1 MIRKQ
6 YLDEAVVEEE
16 ANDGGA
22 HALLPGDRGLHH
34 RLDGAVQAGAGGGV
48 EAGGELRRRGAGQHQ
63 EESDAACSCC

>member
-1 MIRKQ
+1 M
-6 YLDEAVVEEE
+6 EEE

-48 EAGGELRRRGAGQHQ
+48 EAGGELRRRGAGQHKRRAMQ
-63 EESDAACSCC
+63 LAAAADARAAMVIF